1 MHHQLAPNSG
11 CRQVAFGR
19 VATIHTFAY
28 MYGLCRR
35 SPQDPEYPKL
45 KAVGVYP
52 VVDGW
57 AHVNLEELAGKGQDY
72 FSPSTLWQVR
82 PCTSVLPS
90 GEAAPLTTGLHE
102 CQEIVVE
109 A

>member
-1 MHHQLAPNSG
+1 MVCAG
-11 CRQVAFGR
+11 
-19 VATIHTFAY
+19 
-28 MYGLCRR
+28 R

-72 FSPSTLWQVR
+72 FSPLYIVA
-82 PCTSVLPS
+82 
-90 GEAAPLTTGLHE
+90 GEALHICAALWRSCTTHHRLT
-102 CQEIVVE
+102 
-109 A
+109 